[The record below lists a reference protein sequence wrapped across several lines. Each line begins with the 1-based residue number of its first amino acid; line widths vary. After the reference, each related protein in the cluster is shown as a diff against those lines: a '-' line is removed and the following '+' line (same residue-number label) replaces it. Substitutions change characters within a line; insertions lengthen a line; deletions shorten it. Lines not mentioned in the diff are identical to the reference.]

1 MPFQFNYLLLA
12 LFIAYKAVCIFR
24 KAWCPYFTVYTL
36 LFTYM
41 PLREF
46 ISHRGQVQTLL
57 SSDTS
62 DQLSQPKSQ
71 YQPAYCAQ
79 CRNLFTL
86 STISFI
92 ISALGIF
99 VSRVLTMEIINEI
112 GKRECCVISIAR
124 CAMLLVIQK
133 CIFHEE

>member
-1 MPFQFNYLLLA
+1 MPFQFSSLLLA
-12 LFIAYKAVCIFR
+12 LLIKYKAVSLEKLGAPTLQCTSCCTDMPFR
-24 KAWCPYFTVYTL
+24 EF
-36 LFTYM
+36 
-41 PLREF
+41 F
-46 ISHRGQVQTLL
+46 ISHCGQVQTLL

-99 VSRVLTMEIINEI
+99 VSRVLTMEILNEI
-112 GKRECCVISIAR
+112 GKRECCVISISR
-124 CAMLLVIQK
+124 CARLLVIQK
-133 CIFHEE
+133 FIFHEE